1 MDLMTNIYYNK
12 LELMQCSTI
21 LLEIY
26 QLSNKIQPK
35 NKINYIKYAHNDLIV
50 FEFKRDVS
58 IKLINELNKLNSIA
72 ETEILDN
79 YLFIYFNSCKLV
91 SKNVS

>member
-35 NKINYIKYAHNDLIV
+35 HNDLIV